1 MTDLITTLRAIIRE
15 ETSRH
20 RSAELALVT
29 AVHARDADGSDNNH
43 QVNLRLRDS
52 AVELQHVPVAVGRLG
67 VAMLPQVGD
76 LVVVLFVGGDL
87 NAAVVVGS
95 VYDDK
100 NRPPV
105 GKPEEV
111 VYQPPDPGDA
121 AIRRIHLELSSGST
135 ITVDDDKVTVTSG
148 GTELVINRDGD
159 VTVKAAGKL
168 AFEAQG
174 EISLEAGADLK
185 LSARGNVTVS
195 GVAATLEGTGTAKVK
210 APAVSLAGM
219 TQFSPS

>member
-20 RSAELALVT
+20 RGAELALVT

-67 VAMLPQVGD
+67 VSMLPRVGD

-105 GKPEEV
+105 GKSEEV
-111 VYQPPDPGDA
+111 VYQPPDPGDS

-174 EISLEAGADLK
+174 EISLDAGADLK
-185 LSARGNVTVS
+185 LSARGNVTIS

-210 APAVSLAGM
+210 APAISLAGM